1 MKNIEFS
8 ALEKEAANFDFKT
21 FLEADASVA
30 RNNIAAAESV
40 ADVKEQICK
49 VWRKIRKF
57 VKMAEV
63 VPIVG
68 KFITILAD
76 LLDTICETA

>member
-1 MKNIEFS
+1 MKNVEFS
-8 ALEKEAANFDFKT
+8 ALEKEAANFDFKA
-21 FLEADASVA
+21 FQEAEAFTA
-30 RNNIAAAESV
+30 QKKIAAAESV
-40 ADVKEQICK
+40 SDVKEQICK

-57 VKMAEV
+57 VKMA
-63 VPIVG
+63 IVG

>member
-1 MKNIEFS
+1 MKNVEFS
-8 ALEKEAANFDFKT
+8 ALEKEAANFDFKA
-21 FLEADASVA
+21 FQEAEAFTA
-30 RNNIAAAESV
+30 QKKIAAAESV
-40 ADVKEQICK
+40 SDVKEQICK